1 MCSARSSR
9 RAPSLLHDCFFFQAE
24 DGIRDGHVTGVKTCA
39 LPILMENSPEGAGM
53 GTSGFVGQILTL
65 TSMGFTAENLL
76 SIGILHLAGP
86 ALISLVVSSW
96 MRRKGWIRSGD
107 MFLKTGK

>member
-1 MCSARSSR
+1 MY
-9 RAPSLLHDCFFFQAE
+9 
-24 DGIRDGHVTGVKTCA
+24 
-39 LPILMENSPEGAGM
+39 GAGM
-53 GTSGFVGQILTL
+53 RTSGFVGHILTL

-107 MFLKTGK
+107 MFLKTGKRSEERRVGKECRCRWGRSRARKDAGATMRSRSAQRRRERTLTATTS